1 MSPSRLSLVMVLKN
15 LQLSSPKSRMHTPN
29 RPSGEPSAGH
39 QLVWSINEALEDC
52 RCSNIKSVL
61 STDKR
66 SLFGFI
72 CSLQYRLLVF
82 RSSLCYL
89 ICASRHL
96 YSLLGARSSCN
107 IVPWSIML
115 IYFHVKKSS
124 MYTYTDLECSVF
136 CTLIPNQITCQ
147 TQCFFSCAG
156 THLSDTE

>member
-115 IYFHVKKSS
+115 IYFHVKKKQYVHVHRSR
-124 MYTYTDLECSVF
+124 VF
-136 CTLIPNQITCQ
+136 HFLYINT
-147 TQCFFSCAG
+147 
-156 THLSDTE
+156 